1 MIDSGSLHGKG
12 GPAHAVEGA
21 AHHGPTGTVY
31 PGVGKRRVDEGGLVW
46 GLWHQP
52 PDGGQMAGALSGPRG
67 GGVSRRPHTQPHQP
81 AAAHVRGASRP
92 PGGGV
97 RFILET
103 MPGLPRISS
112 SSSVKPEVTKSRG
125 TPVSSKV
132 AMAPTLAPRSPGA
145 VRRDR
150 SPPPS
155 RPGGGR
161 ISVSRPGA

>member
-67 GGVSRRPHTQPHQP
+67 GGVSGLGAAVAHAATPAGGGACPGGFAPPRRRCPVYFGN
-81 AAAHVRGASRP
+81 HVRLAQGLEQGLEVGAGAPRGPVGARVGASAC
-92 PGGGV
+92 PG
-97 RFILET
+97 R
-103 MPGLPRISS
+103 SS
-112 SSSVKPEVTKSRG
+112 TAAGRWG
-125 TPVSSKV
+125 TRAPVHGP
-132 AMAPTLAPRSPGA
+132 ARRRS
-145 VRRDR
+145 
-150 SPPPS
+150 
-155 RPGGGR
+155 
-161 ISVSRPGA
+161 